1 MTTKAA
7 ATFTSIGLRR
17 RWKGKSIYWTVGVN
31 GLSGRWIDANVKPI
45 IIGQIFKIFISC
57 LGTPGATYKYYFLE
71 GPNARNKG
79 FLEHEYDHK
88 TYCDAAGRR
97 SLLQP
102 AVASR
107 TLAMVKSGLP
117 TERTKGTPEQREHAT
132 HCWGSVIEGE
142 ELFFANQKS
151 IFKVYISRAFCV
163 QQGIPEKWRGIKS
176 QCKYTGSA
184 TASLT
189 RRLSIRI
196 GSNFCSWL
204 KAKYTASNKLQLIL
218 MERL

>member
-1 MTTKAA
+1 MLNEK
-7 ATFTSIGLRR
+7 L
-17 RWKGKSIYWTVGVN
+17 
-31 GLSGRWIDANVKPI
+31 I
-45 IIGQIFKIFISC
+45 IILEFSKFFPVAWVPLVQPINIF
-57 LGTPGATYKYYFLE
+57 FLE

-79 FLEHEYDHK
+79 FLEREYDHK
-88 TYCDAAGRR
+88 TYSDAAGRR

-142 ELFFANQKS
+142 ELLFANQKS

-163 QQGIPEKWRGIKS
+163 QQGIPEKWRGIKLL
-176 QCKYTGSA
+176 CKYTGSA

-189 RRLSIRI
+189 RGLAAT
-196 GSNFCSWL
+196 F
-204 KAKYTASNKLQLIL
+204 AAY
-218 MERL
+218 